1 MTDDAHLYLSWL
13 CWAKRPLVYIRV
25 SSPADGPKTVII
37 SGPGSLEVGVPA
49 SFTCSAECTP
59 SCSFT
64 WTLYGKT
71 MTGSGIDITVNRYV
85 SQESI
90 SCQAENTYTG
100 KMATV
105 NETLSVSGRVLLEAW
120 VFSDVVNHLFE
131 LQCMCFSLQI
141 LTGVDVKTLQTALP
155 SSCKCSGN
163 LFYKWLYVRGCICSG
178 FVLLTVM
185 DWWPEYR
192 VFPCL

>member
-1 MTDDAHLYLSWL
+1 MADDAHLYLFWF
-13 CWAKRPLVYIRV
+13 CWANRPLVCVRV
-25 SSPADGPKTVII
+25 SPPADGPKAVII

-71 MTGSGIDITVNRYV
+71 VTGSGIDITVNRYV

-100 KMATV
+100 KMATF
-105 NETLSVSGRVLLEAW
+105 NETLSVSGRQLLEA
-120 VFSDVVNHLFE
+120 
-131 LQCMCFSLQI
+131 
-141 LTGVDVKTLQTALP
+141 
-155 SSCKCSGN
+155 
-163 LFYKWLYVRGCICSG
+163 
-178 FVLLTVM
+178 
-185 DWWPEYR
+185 
-192 VFPCL
+192 

>member
-1 MTDDAHLYLSWL
+1 M
-13 CWAKRPLVYIRV
+13 
-25 SSPADGPKTVII
+25 II

-105 NETLSVSGRVLLEAW
+105 NETLSVSGRVLLEA
-120 VFSDVVNHLFE
+120 
-131 LQCMCFSLQI
+131 
-141 LTGVDVKTLQTALP
+141 
-155 SSCKCSGN
+155 
-163 LFYKWLYVRGCICSG
+163 
-178 FVLLTVM
+178 
-185 DWWPEYR
+185 
-192 VFPCL
+192 